1 MKRTIFKGV
10 LLASVCLLLT
20 DLGVAKATGPA
31 KQSATF
37 SVTMIKASSS
47 GAGVDRELLRFNRY
61 FESRFKR
68 FRRFQHIG
76 LKKAIGAKGK
86 AQRIDIPGTGV
97 LTLTNEGMTKGFT
110 KVRLELGGLRT
121 VVSVRDG
128 GLFFQA
134 GRSLGDG
141 VLLLAIEVK
150 AR

>member
-1 MKRTIFKGV
+1 MQRHIFKAA
-10 LLASVCLLLT
+10 LLASVCLVLG
-20 DLGVAKATGPA
+20 DLGVSRAAGPA
-31 KQSATF
+31 KQSVSF
-37 SVTMIKASSS
+37 SVTMIKASRS
-47 GAGVDRELLRFNRY
+47 GAGVDRELRRFSRY

-68 FRRFQHIG
+68 FHSFKHLGVKR
-76 LKKAIGAKGK
+76 AVGANGK
-86 AQRIDIPGTGV
+86 AQRIDIPGAGV
-97 LTLTNEGMTKGFT
+97 LTLTNEGITKGFT